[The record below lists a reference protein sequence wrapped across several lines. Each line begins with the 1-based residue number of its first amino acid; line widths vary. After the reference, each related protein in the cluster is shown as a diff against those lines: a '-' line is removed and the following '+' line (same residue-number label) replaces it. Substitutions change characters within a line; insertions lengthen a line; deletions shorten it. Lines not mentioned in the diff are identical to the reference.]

1 MTEQALSRRSTT
13 ELAKKAVPVRQQF
26 LAFLLKGELL
36 ALDILQVREI
46 IEFGAITE
54 VPLMP
59 AAIRGVINLRGAVVP
74 VVDLSVRLGKGDTV
88 THKRSCVIIVEVPH
102 DDRAIVLG
110 ILVDGV
116 SAVLDIDNHDIEPP
130 PAFGAPIR
138 TDFIAGIA
146 KVAERFILVLNVG
159 KVFSVRELAVL
170 DGEARADATELVE

>member
-1 MTEQALSRRSTT
+1 MTELALSRRTATDMTPMSAPT
-13 ELAKKAVPVRQQF
+13 RQQF

-46 IEFGAITE
+46 IEFGALTE

-59 AAIRGVINLRGAVVP
+59 SAIRGVINLRGAVVP
-74 VVDLSVRLGKGDTV
+74 VVDLSVRLGKGETV
-88 THKRSCVIIVEVPH
+88 PHKRSCVIIVEVPQ
-102 DDRAIVLG
+102 DDHTIVLG

-116 SAVLDIDNHDIEPP
+116 RAVLDIDRNDIEPA

-146 KVAERFILVLNVG
+146 KMAERFILVLNVG
-159 KVFSVRELAVL
+159 KVFSIGELAALAAEPSV
-170 DGEARADATELVE
+170 DVSGPTP